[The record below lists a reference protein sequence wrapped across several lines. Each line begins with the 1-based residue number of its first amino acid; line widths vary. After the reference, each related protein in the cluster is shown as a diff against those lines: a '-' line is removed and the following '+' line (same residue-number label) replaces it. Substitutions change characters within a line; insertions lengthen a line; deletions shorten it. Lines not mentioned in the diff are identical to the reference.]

1 MRTLP
6 TYAGYFSGRG
16 PRIAT
21 LVLAGVAQSFLWL
34 PFSLVLRRT
43 FDQILPARDLRALL
57 LSVGALLFLQI
68 GGLALG
74 WYIRIA
80 GIGINQEMLAQL
92 RKDCLRHLYDLPRDF
107 HVAADLDHLHVTI
120 VYETNWIEGMNNAL
134 ATQLLPGAFSAL
146 ALFLILFGYRPSL
159 AIVIA
164 IAAPALFVVNRL
176 MTRRVWFRQER
187 LREAFERFSR
197 GVRFAISALELTRS
211 QAAEKS
217 ELERQFGNIETLRRD
232 SLDLT
237 RLESGQQLVQTSLIL
252 TSTLT
257 VLLAGGWAAAG
268 GRMTTGDLMSFYVL
282 AALFATQARSIVD
295 SVPAIRMGT
304 RAFRQIATLLA
315 VPATEPYSGAA
326 EPGPI
331 RQLSV
336 EKAAF
341 WYRNNVPVIAEVTLT
356 VNRGESVALIGA
368 NGSGKSTLLFLIAGF
383 YRPQRGTLSVNG
395 MPYEQLSMRAL
406 RLRMAVVPQNPFLFG
421 GTIRENV
428 TYGNSG
434 AGADALDEALRAAGA
449 DFVREFPEGLD
460 TAIGENGV
468 RISGGQRQRLV
479 IARALLRRPELLILD
494 EPTNHLDDEGI
505 AGLMESLANL
515 PYCPAVILI
524 SHERRVLRHTTRAWR
539 LAGGRLIAAGEQ
551 RD

>member
-6 TYAGYFSGRG
+6 TYSRYFSGRG
-16 PRIAT
+16 ARIAM
-21 LVLAGVAQSFLWL
+21 LILAGVAQSFIWL

-43 FDQILPARDLRALL
+43 FDRVLPARDLEGLVLAVAALL
-57 LSVGALLFLQI
+57 LLQI

-74 WYIRIA
+74 WYIRVA
-80 GIGINQEMLAQL
+80 GIDVNQEMLARL

-107 HVAADLDHLHVTI
+107 HVAADLDHLHVTM

-134 ATQLLPGAFSAL
+134 ATQLLPGAFGAL
-146 ALFLILFGYRPSL
+146 VLFVILFGYRPSL

-176 MTRRVWFRQER
+176 LVRRVWFQQER
-187 LREAFERFSR
+187 LREAFENFSR

-211 QAAEKS
+211 QSAEKS
-217 ELERQFGNIETLRRD
+217 ELERQYGNIEALRRD
-232 SLDLT
+232 SLQLT
-237 RLESGQQLVQTSLIL
+237 RLESGQQLLQTSLIL
-252 TSTLT
+252 SSTLA

-282 AALFATQARSIVD
+282 AALFAAQARTIVD
-295 SVPAIRMGT
+295 AVPAIRMGM
-304 RAFRQIATLLA
+304 RAFRQIASLLA
-315 VPATEPYSGAA
+315 VPATEPYSGTA
-326 EPGPI
+326 EPGAI
-331 RQLSV
+331 ERLSV
-336 EKAAF
+336 ESAAF
-341 WYRNNVPVIAEVTLT
+341 SYRPDVPVIDDATLT

-383 YRPQRGTLSVNG
+383 YRPQRGRLAVNG
-395 MPYEQLSMRAL
+395 VPYEQLNMRAL

-428 TYGNSG
+428 MYGNAG
-434 AGADALDEALRAAGA
+434 AGADDLEEALRAAGA
-449 DFVREFPEGLD
+449 DFVWGFPEGLE

-479 IARALLRRPELLILD
+479 IARALLRRPDLLILD

-505 AGLMESLANL
+505 AGLMESLARL
-515 PYCPAVILI
+515 PYHPAVILI
-524 SHERRVLRHTTRAWR
+524 SHERRVLRHTDQAWR
-539 LAGGRLIAAGEQ
+539 LAGGRLTAAGD
-551 RD
+551 RGD